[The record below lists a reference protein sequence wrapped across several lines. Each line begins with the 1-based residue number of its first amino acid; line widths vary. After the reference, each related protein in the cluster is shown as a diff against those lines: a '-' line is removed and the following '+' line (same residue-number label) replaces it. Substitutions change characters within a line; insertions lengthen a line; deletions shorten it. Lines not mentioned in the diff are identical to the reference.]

1 MCASGLLRRNLQ
13 REFVLGSSKV
23 FLYVDTGG
31 VTWGSQHPFS
41 FRLPFSR
48 RAITKDSTNK
58 PSYHKPLEKPMQ
70 HTKKLIPQPLPYPTN
85 PSNSI
90 KNSAKIQSPTNHNHP
105 RQPIPPNS
113 PCPHWSNYPP
123 SAAPMKLVFL
133 GATLHG
139 ENYLRPP
146 WANQGRGCPVGWR
159 NDWMALFLFWRGNSP
174 QRKGVYIYP
183 N

>member
-1 MCASGLLRRNLQ
+1 
-13 REFVLGSSKV
+13 
-23 FLYVDTGG
+23 
-31 VTWGSQHPFS
+31 
-41 FRLPFSR
+41 
-48 RAITKDSTNK
+48 
-58 PSYHKPLEKPMQ
+58 MQ

-90 KNSAKIQSPTNHNHP
+90 KNSAKIQSPTNHTHP
-105 RQPIPPNS
+105 QQPIPPNS

-159 NDWMALFLFWRGNSP
+159 NDWMALFLFWRGNS
-174 QRKGVYIYP
+174 QKKGRVYTLTNTSVWHYMLLEVHRRFP
-183 N
+183 LDTNGRENLKKKTC